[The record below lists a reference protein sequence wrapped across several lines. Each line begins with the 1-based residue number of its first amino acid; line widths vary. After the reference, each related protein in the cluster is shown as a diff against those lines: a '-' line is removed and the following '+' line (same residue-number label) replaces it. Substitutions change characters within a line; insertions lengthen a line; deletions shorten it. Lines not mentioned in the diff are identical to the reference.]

1 MKVVGIIPARMG
13 SSRFPGKPLALIR
26 GKPMI
31 EHVYKRSAL
40 CRSLSTVVV
49 ATPDEEIARS
59 VKGFGGGV
67 VMTSASHERATDR
80 VAEAARTTGG
90 DIVIVIQG
98 DEPLLHPDMIQAA
111 VKPVAEDDD
120 VFCSN
125 LIERIYS
132 VEEFENPNT
141 IKVTMDNK
149 GNALYFS
156 REAIPSRNRL
166 GFDQIQ
172 AHKQVCIMPFRRDN
186 LFKYTTMAP
195 TALEQAE
202 SIDMLRILEHGLVV
216 RLVETGFHTQS
227 VDIPKDIPLVDELM
241 QTDPLCRLY

>member
-1 MKVVGIIPARMG
+1 
-13 SSRFPGKPLALIR
+13 
-26 GKPMI
+26 MI

-40 CRSLSTVVV
+40 CRSLTTVVV
-49 ATPDEEIARS
+49 ATPDEEIARA

-98 DEPLLHPDMIQAA
+98 DEPLLHPYMIEAA

-125 LIERIYS
+125 LIERIHS
-132 VEEFENPNT
+132 VEEFDNPNT
-141 IKVTMDNK
+141 IKVTMDK
-149 GNALYFS
+149 QVNALYFS
-156 REAIPSRNRL
+156 REAIPGRSRI

-172 AHKQVCIMPFRRDN
+172 AYKQVCIIPFRREH
-186 LFKYTTMAP
+186 LFQYTTMQP
-195 TALEQAE
+195 TVLEQAE
-202 SIDMLRILEHGLVV
+202 SI
-216 RLVETGFHTQS
+216 
-227 VDIPKDIPLVDELM
+227 
-241 QTDPLCRLY
+241 